1 MEWSLTMHL
10 DVIVIV
16 IVVGIGNG
24 NGTVIDEQI
33 VRGIGMI
40 DEEAGIG
47 MRGMRGED
55 LGRGVQMSGIGIARG
70 TTGIGIG
77 GEVVVEVSG
86 NERGII
92 EIGGDRRSRRDQ
104 MGSGEEVVTINFQG
118 GFALQT

>member
-16 IVVGIGNG
+16 IVVVI
-24 NGTVIDEQI
+24 GTVIDEQI
-33 VRGIGMI
+33 VRGIEMTG
-40 DEEAGIG
+40 EEVGIG
-47 MRGMRGED
+47 MRGMRGKD

-70 TTGIGIG
+70 TIGIGIG

-92 EIGGDRRSRRDQ
+92 EIGGD
-104 MGSGEEVVTINFQG
+104 
-118 GFALQT
+118 